1 MLRYGNRWPWNI
13 SMSVSHYSK
22 AEELLHALSHGIG
35 ALLGITALIVMLAVS
50 LPLHDGWYI
59 ASSTIYGSSLILLYS
74 SSTLYHA
81 VSDVVLKR
89 RLRQLDHAA
98 IFILI
103 AGTYT
108 PFTLINL
115 RDNWGLTLFAVIWLI
130 ALAGVIIELATALK
144 YKKLSLS
151 LYLGMG
157 WLVIVAIEPM
167 LRHVDTPG
175 LLLLLAGGLCYSFGV
190 IFYVWKRLYLH
201 HFIWHLFVLAGSVL
215 HFFAVYYFALTK

>member
-1 MLRYGNRWPWNI
+1 MTTTA
-13 SMSVSHYSK
+13 YS
-22 AEELLHALSHGIG
+22 AFEERLHALTHGIG
-35 ALLGITALIVMLAVS
+35 ALLSILALVLMLMMS
-50 LPLHDGWYI
+50 LQHGDNWHLI
-59 ASSTIYGSSLILLYS
+59 SSLVYGSSLILLYS

-81 VSDVVLKR
+81 VSAAAIKR

-115 RDNWGLTLFAVIWLI
+115 RDNWGLPLFSLIWLI
-130 ALAGVIIELATALK
+130 AIIGVVIELATGLK

-157 WLVIVAIEPM
+157 WLVIIAIQPM
-167 LRHVDTPG
+167 LQHVATGG
-175 LLLLLAGGLCYSFGV
+175 LLLLLAGGLSYSIGV
-190 IFYVWKRLYLH
+190 IFYAWKRLYLH
-201 HFIWHLFVLAGSVL
+201 HAIWHMFVLGGSVL
-215 HFFAVYYFALTK
+215 HFFAVYSYVLAE

>member
-1 MLRYGNRWPWNI
+1 
-13 SMSVSHYSK
+13 MSVSHYSK
-22 AEELLHALSHGIG
+22 AEELLHALSHGLG
-35 ALLGITALIVMLAVS
+35 ALLGITALIIMLTVS
-50 LPLHDGWYI
+50 LPLQDGWYI
-59 ASSTIYGSSLILLYS
+59 ASSIIYGSSLILLYS

-81 VSDVVLKR
+81 VSEAVLKR

-108 PFTLINL
+108 PFLLINL
-115 RDNWGLTLFAVIWLI
+115 RDSWGFVLFAVIWLI
-130 ALAGVIIELATALK
+130 ALTGVIIELATGLK

-167 LRHVDTPG
+167 LRYVDTPG
-175 LLLLLAGGLCYSFGV
+175 LLLLLAGGLSYSFGV
-190 IFYVWKRLYLH
+190 IFYVWKGLFLH
-201 HFIWHLFVLAGSVL
+201 HLIWHLFVLAGSVL
-215 HFFAVYYFALTK
+215 HFFAVYYFALTR